1 VIGISVAALRKPTP
15 LSLNRVC
22 CSWEDGVQSKT
33 ATSLSRL
40 GLVLTLSPL
49 QSGAWNQRAAARA
62 PLDTR
67 SNSTKP
73 REATIPC
80 RSCRYE
86 RRCRAENVRPRVGV
100 CGPRGSAF
108 WGARRRRASP
118 AGTWRTRACPASSAE
133 KSSAPRAR
141 RCWPGLTG
149 TNVPCAGI
157 THRRATALRRRV
169 TSLAVVH
176 THLTVDQVWALRPP
190 PRACGRARFKNSPEL
205 GAVHRTREQTLRG
218 GGSRLGDRLPQ
229 VARL

>member
-22 CSWEDGVQSKT
+22 CSWEDGFRAKQP
-33 ATSLSRL
+33 TSLSRI

-80 RSCRYE
+80 RSGRYE
-86 RRCRAENVRPRVGV
+86 RRCRAENIRPRVGV

-133 KSSAPRAR
+133 QSSASRAR

-149 TNVPCAGI
+149 TSVPLRQNHSPSRNGAPAPRHFARCRAHAPDCRSGVGTPAATSSLQTCSLQEFARAG
-157 THRRATALRRRV
+157 RC
-169 TSLAVVH
+169 S
-176 THLTVDQVWALRPP
+176 
-190 PRACGRARFKNSPEL
+190 
-205 GAVHRTREQTLRG
+205 
-218 GGSRLGDRLPQ
+218 
-229 VARL
+229 